1 MWTPSDF
8 SRLHMT
14 DTRKPRGP
22 SERSAAGLTT
32 RLQEHEAALL
42 AIPGVTGCG
51 VGLAA
56 DGSGRAVIQVFV
68 AEASRAGNVR
78 KEMSGILRSVPAE
91 VVVMPLP
98 SAD

>member
-1 MWTPSDF
+1 MNAP
-8 SRLHMT
+8 
-14 DTRKPRGP
+14 TRKPRGP
-22 SERSAAGLTT
+22 SEQSTAELTR
-32 RLQEHEAALL
+32 RLQEREAALL

-68 AEASRAGNVR
+68 ADARRADDVR
-78 KEMSGILRSVPAE
+78 KAVSGILRSARAE

-98 SAD
+98 GAD